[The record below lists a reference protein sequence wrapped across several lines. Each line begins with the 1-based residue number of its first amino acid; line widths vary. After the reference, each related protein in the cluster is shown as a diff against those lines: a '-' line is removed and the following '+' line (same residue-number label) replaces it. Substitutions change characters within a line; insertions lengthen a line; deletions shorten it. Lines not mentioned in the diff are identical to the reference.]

1 MIVLYLPV
9 LAKKPIPTLGG
20 RLLRY
25 RPVLAV
31 QLSGLRG
38 THLRDALLDTG
49 SDDTVFTDNLA
60 TLLGMDL
67 RGAEER
73 QIHLVG
79 RPHPVLCRFAPV
91 QLQITDGLAETYQ
104 WTTVVGFVAAPLRY
118 NLLGHAGFFNF
129 FDADFRG
136 ASREVALT
144 PNQSFPGRRI

>member
-1 MIVLYLPV
+1 MIVPYLPV

-31 QLSGLRG
+31 QLDGPRG
-38 THLRDALLDTG
+38 TYLRDALLDTG
-49 SDDTVFTDNLA
+49 ADDTVFTDNLA
-60 TLLGMDL
+60 TLLGVDL

-73 QIHLVG
+73 QIALVG

-136 ASREVALT
+136 AGREVVLM

>member
-1 MIVLYLPV
+1 MIVPYLPV

-31 QLSGLRG
+31 RLAGPQG
-38 THLRDALLDTG
+38 TRLRDALLDTG

-60 TLLGMDL
+60 TLLGVDL

-73 QIHLVG
+73 TIDLIG
-79 RPHPVLCRFAPV
+79 RPHPLLCRFASV

-104 WTTVVGFVAAPLRY
+104 WAAVIGFVTAPLRY

-129 FDADFRG
+129 FDADFQG
-136 ASREVALT
+136 ASR
-144 PNQSFPGRRI
+144 